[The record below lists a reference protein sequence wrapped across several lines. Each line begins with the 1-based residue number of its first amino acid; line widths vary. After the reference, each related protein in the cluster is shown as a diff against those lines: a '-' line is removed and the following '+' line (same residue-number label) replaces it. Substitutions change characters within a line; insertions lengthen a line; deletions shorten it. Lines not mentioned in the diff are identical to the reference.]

1 MLKSDNYL
9 IQRDSYKAAI
19 MSAGAQTLII
29 GEVVRPIVITTK
41 DSTITNQ

>member
-19 MSAGAQTLII
+19 MSASAWTLII
-29 GEVVRPIVITTK
+29 GEVVRLIIITTK
-41 DSTITNQ
+41 DSTITN